1 MFEFQTFAPP
11 LNVDDSVINA
21 QFVEVQGISPEEETK
36 LWVKYESTVHSFGKE
51 KLNRFKHQECDILTI
66 WQGVKAESDK
76 TSDIYTM
83 NVMLQKFQ
91 CQERDLSDEQLYT
104 NFLIMK
110 INHFKKQIEL
120 HEKCFIA
127 YFKLERKKYNYGLKV
142 RSENRTDIPVSNRF
156 TASTIKKFIDELEG
170 AKGIYDKNIRR
181 MRINT
186 EPMSS
191 HAIIQEMLR
200 LFIETF
206 EKQKKIHLKE
216 IEYYKELYE
225 TLIQTPNVRVG

>member
-1 MFEFQTFAPP
+1 MFEFQTFDPP
-11 LNVDDSVINA
+11 VNVDDSVINA

-51 KLNRFKHQECDILTI
+51 KLNRFKHQECDILAI

-110 INHFKKQIEL
+110 INHLKKQIEL

-127 YFKLERKKYNYGLKV
+127 YFKLERKKYNYGLKN
-142 RSENRTDIPVSNRF
+142 RGYSRTDIPVSNRF

-170 AKGIYDKNIRR
+170 AKGIYDKNIQR

-186 EPMSS
+186 SS
-191 HAIIQEMLR
+191 VANHTIIQEMLR

-216 IEYYKELYE
+216 IEYYKELYV
-225 TLIQTPNVRVG
+225 THIQTQNVRVG